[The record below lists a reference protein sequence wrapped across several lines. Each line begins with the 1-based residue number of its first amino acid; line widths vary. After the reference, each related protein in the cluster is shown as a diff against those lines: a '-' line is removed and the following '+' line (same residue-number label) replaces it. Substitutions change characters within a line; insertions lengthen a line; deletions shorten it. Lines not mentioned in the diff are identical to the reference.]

1 MQRATRGAI
10 SAMRAKSGCVGIQ
23 EDCPRG
29 MFWIAGQRDSIVFL
43 KRNEPARLQS
53 RDHLLDDRQLIALR
67 EVQ

>member
-1 MQRATRGAI
+1 MQRAPRGAI
-10 SAMRAKSGCVGIQ
+10 SAMRAKSVCVGIQ

-29 MFWIAGQRDSIVFL
+29 MFWIADQRDGVVFL
-43 KRNEPARLQS
+43 KRDEPAGLQS